1 MLSFK
6 DKLGRQWICR
16 VDVAAIR
23 RVRALCNLDLANS
36 IVVHPDGTADT
47 NVLQALASDP
57 CLLVDTVFAVCKDQA
72 DRLAVTDVQFA
83 EGLDGDTIEAA
94 TLALMEGIV
103 EFFPLPKRRLLT
115 KILDVVKQQRQQ
127 EQTRLETME
136 QDGTLDT
143 LLASALASSATSS
156 PPAPA
161 SLP

>member
-36 IVVHPDGTADT
+36 VVVHPDGSVDT
-47 NVLQALASDP
+47 NVLQALANDP

-72 DRLAVTDVQFA
+72 DRLNITDVQFA

-103 EFFPLPKRRLLT
+103 EFFPLAKRRLLM
-115 KILDVVKQQRQQ
+115 KILNLVKQQRQQ
-127 EQTRLETME
+127 ELVNLETME
-136 QDGTLDT
+136 KDGTLDSI
-143 LLASALASSATSS
+143 LASALAPSLTSS
-156 PPAPA
+156 QPVQPH
-161 SLP
+161 LE

>member
-6 DKLGRQWICR
+6 DKIGRQWICR

-47 NVLQALASDP
+47 SVLQALASDP

-127 EQTRLETME
+127 EQTRMEAME

-143 LLASALASSATSS
+143 LLASALDPSPTSS
-156 PPAPA
+156 RPAPPPLA
-161 SLP
+161 

>member
-6 DKLGRQWICR
+6 DKIGRQWICR